1 MTSSCAPDPYGS
13 IVTSMSIHVVAVIT
27 AKPGS
32 EEAVREAMQGLVE
45 PTRAEEGNISYD
57 LSESLATPGTFITV
71 EEWSDPSDLDKHMET
86 EHIQGALAVLGT
98 ELAAP
103 PAIHPLKPLIVG

>member
-1 MTSSCAPDPYGS
+1 
-13 IVTSMSIHVVAVIT
+13 MSINVVAVIT

-32 EEAVREAMQGLVE
+32 EDAVREAMQGLVA
-45 PTRAEEGNISYD
+45 PTRAEDGCLSYD
-57 LSESLATPGTFITV
+57 LSESVAAPGTFITV
-71 EEWSDPSDLDKHMET
+71 EEWNDPSDLDSHMQT
-86 EHIQGALAVLGT
+86 PHIQSALAVLGT